1 VIEAITGCAAIAL
14 DPIDVSG
21 IGHRHLAEGAAR

>member
-14 DPIDVSG
+14 DAVDVSG
-21 IGHRHLAEGAAR
+21 TGYRRLAEGAVR